1 MHPSGILPDRYRLR
15 HLVTCE
21 SRCKYFPFL
30 SHFLPIAAG
39 QPGTITRRRRRWRD
53 RTQCLSQTAAAAA
66 ADIALAQSHKLPPTE
81 RTDGADGRTDDL
93 SPYLSSSG
101 RKGSEEKPYLPNSIS
116 ISCPRYS
123 FHAEADTRTS
133 ALLSYPYTTC
143 PDEVE
148 IEVALAAF
156 RSSVC

>member
-1 MHPSGILPDRYRLR
+1 MFSNPMHASGILPDRYRLR

-39 QPGTITRRRRRWRD
+39 QPGTITRRRRWRD
-53 RTQCLSQTAAAAA
+53 RGPSVSARRRRPPRPT
-66 ADIALAQSHKLPPTE
+66 SHWPSLTNC
-81 RTDGADGRTDDL
+81 RRRSGRGRGGRTDDL

-123 FHAEADTRTS
+123 FHAEADTPTS
-133 ALLSYPYTTC
+133 ALLSSPYM
-143 PDEVE
+143 PWIGSKV
-148 IEVALAAF
+148 LAN
-156 RSSVC
+156 